1 MQVSERWLREW
12 ANPPV
17 TAAKLAHKLNLAGL
31 ECEAAPMLAEPA
43 RGVVV
48 GRILTAERHPQAD
61 RLQVCTVDVGDGT
74 PRQIVCGAPNAR
86 AGLCAP
92 CALPGAKLPGGMEI
106 KDAKLRGVDSSGML
120 CSAKELALSDKSE
133 GLLELDDSAVPGT
146 AIDRHLQLDDNLL
159 SLELTPNRG
168 DCLSIAGL
176 ARETAALYGLS
187 LDRAAPAPVVIG
199 LADTVEVSLGNPA
212 DCTAFAGRVIRGLS
226 PVARTPD
233 WMREK
238 LRRSGIR
245 VIHPLVDITNY
256 VLIELGQPMHAYDLA
271 KLPGAMAVRRAR
283 AGETLK
289 LLNDDTVTLGDELL
303 VVSADQPVGL
313 AGVMGGAASMVGEGT
328 TAIFFEAAAFTPAA
342 VAGVARRHKLSS
354 DAAYRF
360 ERGVDPALQRAALER
375 ATALAL
381 EICGG
386 AAGPI
391 CFAGI
396 ERPAHAP
403 IRLRHQRLLDLLG
416 CAIAADAVEALLR
429 RLGVAVQ
436 MVGSGEWQC
445 TPPSWRFD
453 LAIEQDLIEEIARLH
468 GYENIPVAP
477 YAAVLVS
484 APASEARRPAA
495 RVKDALVARGW
506 QEAVTYSFVDPK
518 LQARLTPDFTGIPLD
533 NPIAE
538 TMAVMR
544 TTLWSGLIGAW
555 LHNHQRQHKR
565 ARFFEL
571 AACFAESDAGIVET
585 PRLAGLAAGP
595 ALDEQWASPARA
607 VDFYDVKADLEAVCA
622 VFGGDA
628 SRFRFEPGSHPAL
641 HPGRCA
647 RLLRDGIALGWYGEL
662 HPVLARE
669 LDLPAAPLLF
679 EFDWSKLSPA
689 VIPQA
694 RPVSEFPASRR
705 DLAVVVDEA
714 VSAQA
719 LLDRA
724 RKAAGP
730 SLSAI
735 RVFDVYRGQGLR
747 DGSKSVALGLI
758 FQDYSRTLTLE
769 DIDAAMAQ
777 VTASLAL
784 DLGAVL
790 RE

>member
-1 MQVSERWLREW
+1 MQVSERWLRDW

-17 TAAKLAHKLNLAGL
+17 TAAELAHKLNLAGL
-31 ECEAAPMLAEPA
+31 ECEAAPLLAERA
-43 RGVVV
+43 TGVVV

-61 RLQVCTVDVGDGT
+61 RLQVCTVDVGDGA
-74 PRQIVCGAPNAR
+74 PKQIVCGAPNAR

-92 CALPGAKLPGGMEI
+92 CALPGARLPGGMEI

-146 AIDRHLQLDDNLL
+146 PIDQHLQIEDGLL
-159 SLELTPNRG
+159 TLELTPNRG

-176 ARETAALYGLS
+176 ARETAALYGLEI
-187 LDRAAPAPVVIG
+187 RRPAIVAAP
-199 LADTVEVSLGNPA
+199 VSLPDALPVSAGEPA
-212 DCTAFAGRVIRGLS
+212 DCTAFSGRVIRGLD
-226 PVARTPD
+226 PAARTPD

-245 VIHPLVDITNY
+245 SIYPLVDITNY

-289 LLNDDTVTLGDELL
+289 LLNDDTVTLRDELL
-303 VVSADQPVGL
+303 VVSDDQPVGL

-328 TAIFFEAAAFTPAA
+328 TAIFFEAASFTPAA

-360 ERGVDPALQRAALER
+360 ERGVDPALQRQALER

-386 AAGPI
+386 QAGPVS
-391 CFAGI
+391 FDGADKPAVAG
-396 ERPAHAP
+396 
-403 IRLRHQRLLDLLG
+403 IRLRHERLLALLG
-416 CAIAADAVEALLR
+416 CDISVSETEALLR
-429 RLGVAVQ
+429 RLGVVVEPA
-436 MVGSGEWQC
+436 GNGEWQC
-445 TPPSWRFD
+445 SPPSWRFD
-453 LAIEQDLIEEIARLH
+453 LAIEQDLIEEVARLH

-477 YAAVLVS
+477 YQAALS
-484 APASEARRPAA
+484 PTRQSEQRRPAP
-495 RVKDALVARGW
+495 RVKDALLARGW

-518 LQARLTPDFTGIPLD
+518 LQARLTPDFAGIPLD

-555 LHNHQRQHKR
+555 LHNHQRQNKR
-565 ARFFEL
+565 VRFFEL
-571 AACFAESDAGIVET
+571 ASTFAETDGRIVET
-585 PRLAGLAAGP
+585 PRLAGLAVGS
-595 ALDEQWASPARA
+595 ALDEQWGSAARG
-607 VDFYDVKADLEAVCA
+607 VDFYDIKADLEAVCTL
-622 VFGGDA
+622 FGGEA
-628 SRFRFEPGSHPAL
+628 SRFRFERGSHPAL
-641 HPGRCA
+641 HPGRTA
-647 RLLRDGIALGWYGEL
+647 SLFRDGVDLGVYGEL

-669 LDLPAAPLLF
+669 LDLPLAPLLF
-679 EFDWSKLSPA
+679 EFDWSKLSQATVPL
-689 VIPQA
+689 A

-705 DLAVVVDEA
+705 DLAVVVDES

-719 LLDRA
+719 LLDLA

-730 SLSAI
+730 SLSAAL
-735 RVFDVYRGQGLR
+735 VFDVYRGQGLR

-769 DIDAAMAQ
+769 DIDAATAQ
-777 VTASLAL
+777 VTASLAR

>member
-17 TAAKLAHKLNLAGL
+17 TAAELAHKLNLAGL
-31 ECEAAPMLAEPA
+31 ECEAAVMLAEPA
-43 RGVVV
+43 HGVVV

-61 RLQVCTVDVGDGT
+61 RLQVCSVDVGDGT

-146 AIDRHLQLDDNLL
+146 PIEQYLQLDDGLL
-159 SLELTPNRG
+159 TLELTPNRG

-176 ARETAALYGLS
+176 ARETAALYGLQAC
-187 LDRAAPAPVVIG
+187 RAAIAAAPV
-199 LADTVEVSLGNPA
+199 SLPDLLPVNAGAPA
-212 DCTAFAGRVIRGLS
+212 DCTAFAGRVIRGLN
-226 PVARTPD
+226 PAARTPD

-245 VIHPLVDITNY
+245 SIHPLVDITNY

-283 AGETLK
+283 AGESLK
-289 LLNDDTVTLGDELL
+289 LLNDDTVTLRDELL
-303 VVSADQPVGL
+303 VVSDDQPVGL

-360 ERGVDPALQRAALER
+360 ERGVDPALQREALER

-381 EICGG
+381 QICGG
-386 AAGPI
+386 QAGPI
-391 CFAGI
+391 SFDGAAK
-396 ERPAHAP
+396 PALSA
-403 IRLRHQRLLDLLG
+403 IRLRHARLLALLG
-416 CAIAADAVEALLR
+416 CDIAAIDVEALLT
-429 RLGVAVQ
+429 RLGVAVEP
-436 MVGSGEWQC
+436 VATGEWLC
-445 TPPSWRFD
+445 TPPTWRFD
-453 LAIEQDLIEEIARLH
+453 LAIEQDLIEEVARLY

-477 YAAVLVS
+477 YPAALS
-484 APASEARRPAA
+484 PTLQSEARRPAT
-495 RVKDALVARGW
+495 RVKDALLARGW
-506 QEAVTYSFVDPK
+506 QEAVTYSFVDAK
-518 LQARLTPDFTGIPLD
+518 LQARLTPDFAGIPLD

-538 TMAVMR
+538 TMSVMR

-555 LHNHQRQHKR
+555 LHNHQRQNKR
-565 ARFFEL
+565 IRFFEL
-571 AACFAESDAGIVET
+571 ASTFAEHDGHIVET
-585 PRLAGLAAGP
+585 PRLAGLAVGS
-595 ALDEQWASPARA
+595 LLEEQWGSSTRG
-607 VDFYDVKADLEAVCA
+607 VDFYDIKSDLEAVCA
-622 VFGGDA
+622 LFGGEGT
-628 SRFRFEPGSHPAL
+628 RFRFETGSHLAL
-641 HPGRCA
+641 HPGRTA
-647 RLLRDGIALGWYGEL
+647 KLLRDGVEVGVYGEL

-669 LDLPAAPLLF
+669 LDLPVAPLLF
-679 EFDWSKLSPA
+679 ELDWTQVSQAS
-689 VIPQA
+689 IPKA
-694 RPVSEFPASRR
+694 RPVSEFPTSRR

-719 LLDRA
+719 LLDTV

-730 SLSAI
+730 SLSAV

-758 FQDYSRTLTLE
+758 FQDYSRTLTVE
-769 DIDAAMAQ
+769 DIDAATAQ
-777 VTASLAL
+777 VTASLAH